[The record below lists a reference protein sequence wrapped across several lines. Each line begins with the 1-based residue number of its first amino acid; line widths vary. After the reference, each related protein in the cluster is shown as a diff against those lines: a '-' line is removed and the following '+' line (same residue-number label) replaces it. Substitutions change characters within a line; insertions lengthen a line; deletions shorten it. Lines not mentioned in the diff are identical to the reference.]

1 MHVSRQLSLFY
12 LSHTWL
18 FGTSCYIFSRLT
30 AFRMPRFADVMLF
43 LAADRADERL
53 EAVTYL
59 VPSLDNRNRPLSR
72 TDCPVR
78 QDEGV
83 FEQRV
88 EPGPPHGGYCS
99 HVCRSPSCR
108 QKALH
113 VLDAECGNAKQM
125 ISVGASH
132 NTCHLFTGK
141 ITTEGERWIVS
152 GIFYT

>member
-1 MHVSRQLSLFY
+1 M
-12 LSHTWL
+12 
-18 FGTSCYIFSRLT
+18 
-30 AFRMPRFADVMLF
+30 
-43 LAADRADERL
+43 
-53 EAVTYL
+53 
-59 VPSLDNRNRPLSR
+59 
-72 TDCPVR
+72 R

-88 EPGPPHGGYCS
+88 EQDRHMADIVHTYAE
-99 HVCRSPSCR
+99 
-108 QKALH
+108 ALLAGKKRFH